1 MVDTTERGMVP
12 SHDGL
17 DLCYFKTVFAL
28 QLLNRSAADR
38 LGSGPNEEGD
48 IKLHA
53 FYRMID
59 WHRLVNREV
68 QPPFKPKIVRQSLC
82 DFYKCLPSLHVVVC
96 CCCVIVFT
104 LIW

>member
-1 MVDTTERGMVP
+1 VLLTEILLV
-12 SHDGL
+12 
-17 DLCYFKTVFAL
+17 

-59 WHRLVNREV
+59 WQRLINKEV
-68 QPPFKPKIVRQSLC
+68 QPPFKPKIVKHSI
-82 DFYKCLPSLHVVVC
+82 F
-96 CCCVIVFT
+96 FA
-104 LIW
+104 